1 MEKPVILVVNDDG
14 IAAPGI
20 RCLINTMKQLGEVYV
35 MAPDKPQSGMGHA
48 ITINEPLRIT
58 KISID
63 KEIVEYKCNGTPVD
77 CVKLAM
83 HKVLPHRPDLIV
95 SGINH
100 GSNSTI
106 SVIYSGTM
114 AAAIEGAI
122 EGIPAIGFSLLDYSL
137 DADFSA
143 CPDFIKTI
151 TENVIKNGL
160 PDGVCLNVNF
170 PVLPKEQIKGIKVCR
185 QAKAVWI
192 EEFDERLDP
201 HNQNYYWLT
210 GYLKNNENAEDTDEW
225 ALENGFVTIV
235 PTQIDLTSYNTIHL
249 INNWK
254 FDV

>member
-1 MEKPVILVVNDDG
+1 MGKPVILVVNDDG

-20 RCLINTMKQLGEVYV
+20 RSLVNTMKHLGEVYV

-58 KISID
+58 KVDID
-63 KEIVEYKCNGTPVD
+63 NEIVEYKCNGTPVD

-114 AAAIEGAI
+114 AAAIEAAI
-122 EGIPAIGFSLLDYSL
+122 EGIPAIGFSLLDYSM

-143 CPDFIKTI
+143 CHDYIKTI
-151 TENVIKNGL
+151 TENLILHGL
-160 PDGVCLNVNF
+160 PEGVCLNVNI
-170 PVLPKEQIKGIKVCR
+170 PAISRDKIKGIKVCR
-185 QAKAVWI
+185 QAKAIWV
-192 EEFDERLDP
+192 EKFDERLDP
-201 HNQNYYWLT
+201 HNRNYYWLT
-210 GYLKNNENAEDTDEW
+210 GYLKKNENSEDTDEW
-225 ALENGFVTIV
+225 ALEQGYVTIV
-235 PTQIDLTSYNTIHL
+235 PTQIDLTAYKTIPL
-249 INNWK
+249 LNNWK
-254 FDV
+254 FNV

>member
-1 MEKPVILVVNDDG
+1 MGKPVILVVNDDG

-20 RCLINTMKQLGEVYV
+20 RCLINAMKYLGEVYV

-58 KISID
+58 KVSID
-63 KEIVEYKCNGTPVD
+63 NEIIEYKCNGTPVD

-95 SGINH
+95 SGVNH

-137 DADFSA
+137 DADFTA
-143 CPDFIKTI
+143 CPAYIKTI
-151 TENVIKNGL
+151 TENVISHGL
-160 PDGVCLNVNF
+160 PDGVCLNVNI
-170 PVLPKEQIKGIKVCR
+170 PAISKEQIKGVKICR
-185 QAKAVWI
+185 QAKAVWV
-192 EEFDERLDP
+192 EKFDERLDP
-201 HNQNYYWLT
+201 HQRNYYWLT
-210 GYLKNNENAEDTDEW
+210 GFLKNNENSEDTDEW
-225 ALENGFVTIV
+225 ALENGYVTIV
-235 PTQIDLTSYNTIHL
+235 PTQIDLTSYNTISL
-249 INNWK
+249 IKNWK
-254 FDV
+254 FNV

>member
-1 MEKPVILVVNDDG
+1 MGKPVILVINDDG
-14 IAAPGI
+14 IAAAGI
-20 RCLINTMKQLGEVYV
+20 RCLIATMKSIGEVYV
-35 MAPDKPQSGMGHA
+35 MAPNKPQSGMGHA

-58 KISID
+58 KAEID

-95 SGINH
+95 SGVNH

-122 EGIPAIGFSLLDYSL
+122 EGIPSIGFSLLDYSP

-143 CPDFIKTI
+143 CPDFIRTI
-151 TENVIKNGL
+151 TENVIEHGL
-160 PDGVCLNVNF
+160 PDGVCLNVNI
-170 PVLPKEQIKGIKVCR
+170 PAIPRDKIKGIKVCR
-185 QAKAVWI
+185 QAKAIWV
-192 EEFDERLDP
+192 EKFDERIDP
-201 HNQNYYWLT
+201 HQRHYYWLT
-210 GYLKNNENAEDTDEW
+210 GYLKNNENSEDTDEW

-235 PTQIDLTSYNTIHL
+235 PTQIDLTSYQTITA
-249 INNWK
+249 IKNWK
-254 FDV
+254 FHV

>member
-1 MEKPVILVVNDDG
+1 MGKPVILVVNDDG

-20 RCLINTMKQLGEVYV
+20 RCLINVMKFLGEVYV

-58 KISID
+58 KVSID
-63 KEIVEYKCNGTPVD
+63 TEIIEYKCNGTPVD

-95 SGINH
+95 SGVNH

-137 DADFSA
+137 EADFTA
-143 CPDFIKTI
+143 CPLYIKAI
-151 TENVIKNGL
+151 TENVISHGL
-160 PDGVCLNVNF
+160 PDGVCLNVNI
-170 PVLPKEQIKGIKVCR
+170 PAIPKEQIKGIKICR
-185 QAKAVWI
+185 QAKAVWV
-192 EEFDERLDP
+192 EKFDERQDP
-201 HNQNYYWLT
+201 HQRNYYWLT
-210 GYLKNNENAEDTDEW
+210 GYLKNNENSEDTDEW
-225 ALENGFVTIV
+225 ALENGYVTIV
-235 PTQIDLTSYNTIHL
+235 PTQIDLTSYNTISL
-249 INNWK
+249 IKNWK
-254 FDV
+254 FNV